1 MDNSHTTDK
10 INNARVL
17 IELNQVV
24 KTYHTPAGAFTAL
37 KNVNLQVKAGEF
49 AAVIGKSGSGKSTLI
64 NMVTGIDR
72 PSLGEVFIGGTPIH
86 NLNENQMAAW
96 RGRNL
101 GVIFQFFQ
109 LLPTLTVVENVMLP
123 MELCNVYPRSE
134 RLDRAMHI
142 LSLVGLSDQARKFPS
157 AVSGGQQQ
165 RAAIARALANDPE
178 ILVADEPTGSLDSK
192 TADSIF
198 MLFEDFVRQGRT
210 ILMVTHDRDLASRVS
225 RVILIADGEITDEH
239 ISSAFPLLNKAEQVQ
254 LFSKLEPV
262 NYAPGSTIIKKGDP
276 ATHFYILVKGQAEV
290 VLDHPTGGEMVVGHL
305 EAGQFFG
312 EMGILEGGRRTAT
325 VRAAA
330 DSEVGVMQLDR
341 EAFVG
346 MVENS
351 QLTGNQIAALIRQRT
366 IASSLSQ
373 FVPPQPNIQAST
385 KDTSTTEQGVERID
399 GLMTDL
405 QDKWEIKTYQPG
417 EIILKKDE
425 PISGMY
431 IISKG
436 SVDVLT
442 ITEDDREVKVGT
454 LRVSEFFGARNSI
467 LQTHKGGMVRAA
479 NDGQVE
485 VFFINQSHLEK
496 IAATEPGV
504 EKSIVTMA
512 TTMRLKRSD
521 FLKTKNGA

>member
-1 MDNSHTTDK
+1 MENPQPIDK

-72 PSLGEVFIGGTPIH
+72 PSLGEIFIGGTPIH
-86 NLNENQMAAW
+86 NLNENQMATW

-134 RLDRAMHI
+134 RLERAMHL

-225 RVILIADGEITDEH
+225 RVILIADGEISDEH

-262 NYAPGSTIIKKGDP
+262 NYPPGSTIIKKGDP
-276 ATHFYILVKGQAEV
+276 ATHFYILVKGHAEV
-290 VLDHPTGGEMVVGHL
+290 VLTHPTGGEMVVGHL

-325 VRAAA
+325 VRAAS

-373 FVPPQPNIQAST
+373 FVPPQSNIQASM
-385 KDTSTTEQGVERID
+385 KEASSPDQGVERLD
-399 GLMTDL
+399 GLMSDL
-405 QDKWEIKTYQPG
+405 QDKWEIKIYQPD
-417 EIILKKDE
+417 EVILKKDE
-425 PISGMY
+425 PALGMY

-436 SVDVLT
+436 SVEVLT
-442 ITEDDREVKVGT
+442 VTEDNREVKAGT

-467 LQTHKGGMVRAA
+467 LQTHKGYLVRAG
-479 NDGQVE
+479 NESQVE
-485 VFFINQSHLEK
+485 VIFINQSHLEK
-496 IAATEPGV
+496 IATTEPGI

-521 FLKTKNGA
+521 VLKAKNGT

>member
-1 MDNSHTTDK
+1 MDTLHTTNK

-72 PSLGEVFIGGTPIH
+72 PSLGEISIGDTPIH

-134 RLDRAMHI
+134 RLDRAMHL

-239 ISSAFPLLNKAEQVQ
+239 ISSAFPLLNKSEQVQ

-262 NYAPGSTIIKKGDP
+262 NYPPGAIIIKKGDP
-276 ATHFYILVKGQAEV
+276 ATHFYILVKGHAEV
-290 VLDHPTGGEMVVGHL
+290 VLDHPTGGEMVVGQL

-373 FVPPQPNIQAST
+373 FVPSQPNIQAFTNEASA
-385 KDTSTTEQGVERID
+385 TEQGVERID
-399 GLMTDL
+399 GLMADL
-405 QDKWEIKTYQPG
+405 QDKWEIKVYQPG
-417 EIILKKDE
+417 EVILNKDE

-436 SVDVLT
+436 SVDILT
-442 ITEDDREVKVGT
+442 LTEDNREVKVGT
-454 LRVSEFFGARNSI
+454 LRVSEFFGGHNSV

-485 VFFINQSHLEK
+485 VIFINQSHLEK
-496 IAATEPGV
+496 IAAEEPGV

-512 TTMRLKRSD
+512 TTMRLRRSD
-521 FLKTKNGA
+521 VLKAKNGA

>member
-1 MDNSHTTDK
+1 MNNFEPIDK
-10 INNARVL
+10 TNNARVL
-17 IELNQVV
+17 IELNQVI

-72 PSLGEVFIGGTPIH
+72 PSLGEISIGGTPIH

-123 MELCNVYPRSE
+123 MELCNVYPRAE
-134 RLDRAMHI
+134 RLDRAMHL

-254 LFSKLEPV
+254 LFSKLEPI
-262 NYAPGSTIIKKGDP
+262 NYPPGATIIKKGDP
-276 ATHFYILVKGQAEV
+276 ATHFYILVKGHAEV

-325 VRAAA
+325 VRAAV
-330 DSEVGVMQLDR
+330 DSEVGVMQLGR

-351 QLTGNQIAALIRQRT
+351 HLTGNQIAALIRQRT

-373 FVPPQPNIQAST
+373 FVPSQLNNSAAS
-385 KDTSTTEQGVERID
+385 KDAEAAEQGMERID

-417 EIILKKDE
+417 EIILNKDE

-442 ITEDDREVKVGT
+442 VTEDNREIKVGT

-467 LQTHKGGMVRAA
+467 LQTHKGSFVRAV
-479 NDGQVE
+479 NDSSVE
-485 VFFINQSHLEK
+485 VIFINQSHLDK
-496 IAATEPGV
+496 IAAVEPGV

-512 TTMRLKRSD
+512 TTMRLRRSD
-521 FLKTKNGA
+521 ILKAKNGA

>member
-1 MDNSHTTDK
+1 V
-10 INNARVL
+10 I
-17 IELNQVV
+17 

-72 PSLGEVFIGGTPIH
+72 PSLGEISIGGTPIH

-123 MELCNVYPRSE
+123 MELCNVYPRAE
-134 RLDRAMHI
+134 RLDRAMHL

-254 LFSKLEPV
+254 LFSKLEPI
-262 NYAPGSTIIKKGDP
+262 NYPPGATIIKKGDP
-276 ATHFYILVKGQAEV
+276 ATHFYILVKGHAEV

-325 VRAAA
+325 VRAAV
-330 DSEVGVMQLDR
+330 DSEVGVMQLGR

-351 QLTGNQIAALIRQRT
+351 HLTGNQIAALIRQRT

-373 FVPPQPNIQAST
+373 FVPSQLNNSAAS
-385 KDTSTTEQGVERID
+385 KDAEATEQGMERID

-417 EIILKKDE
+417 EIILNKDE

-442 ITEDDREVKVGT
+442 VTEDNREIKVGT

-467 LQTHKGGMVRAA
+467 LQTHKGSFVRAV
-479 NDGQVE
+479 NDSSVE
-485 VFFINQSHLEK
+485 VIFINQSHLDK
-496 IAATEPGV
+496 IAAVEPGV

-512 TTMRLKRSD
+512 TTMRLRRSD
-521 FLKTKNGA
+521 ILKAKNGA